1 MNRSREGFRLIPWPA
16 RIAAV
21 LAYVGLAALSLT
33 VFIPHDPKMR
43 DWSPLQKDLFAI
55 CIPLFLG
62 VYILLV
68 GYVYADA
75 KRRGMRYVM
84 WTLLAAFVPNAI
96 GIILYFLLRDPLPA
110 PCPACGIVARGTHTF
125 CPSCGTALK
134 PTCPHCGRA
143 VEQGWAHCASCGT
156 TLKGS

>member
-16 RIAAV
+16 WIVAV
-21 LAYVGLAALSLT
+21 LIFVCVAVVILMIL
-33 VFIPHDPKMR
+33 IPQDPKLR
-43 DWSPLQKDLFAI
+43 YWSPLQKDLFAI
-55 CIPLFLG
+55 FIALIPAVL
-62 VYILLV
+62 VLLV

-110 PCPACGIVARGTHTF
+110 PCPACGIVARGTYTF

-156 TLKGS
+156 TLRGS